1 MAVGPCGKR
10 TTLKVELSGAGPEDA
25 MLLSSVDSNS
35 QECLALNLAK
45 DNVLFH
51 EPLIPV
57 LNLCTSKSLA
67 VLPKYRELQLIS
79 QFATLHVCE
88 NSMELDVG
96 ESSKVLQRSGLAVV
110 GYGESNYIGMKRM
123 DWEERR

>member
-1 MAVGPCGKR
+1 MRCRRTAPRGFERTAVGPCGKR
-10 TTLKVELSGAGPEDA
+10 TTLKVELSGAGLEDA
-25 MLLSSVDSNS
+25 MLLSSVDSNG

-57 LNLCTSKSLA
+57 LNLCTLKSLSI
-67 VLPKYRELQLIS
+67 LPKYRELQLTS

-96 ESSKVLQRSGLAVV
+96 KAQRCCNGPA
-110 GYGESNYIGMKRM
+110 
-123 DWEERR
+123 WQW